1 VQNTLGANDLEQSG
15 HASARARASG
25 RRREP
30 PSPLRTDDGRP
41 PWRLCSVTTYGYALY
56 GEDRYE
62 ICEPSQPYRDS
73 YAVILI
79 LDRYRCIRHVGQLH
93 TAVELETSREPD
105 DTRRQNCMTLI
116 ANWWMGAVRSENCRL
131 NLRRLSQNALVRAR
145 GGRSARSHSAARPSC
160 HGVSARPS
168 VQHAT
173 RARQASDGFLLSW

>member
-1 VQNTLGANDLEQSG
+1 MALVFSNDIRVRTVRRGPVRNMRTL
-15 HASARARASG
+15 SAVPGLIR
-25 RRREP
+25 
-30 PSPLRTDDGRP
+30 
-41 PWRLCSVTTYGYALY
+41 C
-56 GEDRYE
+56 
-62 ICEPSQPYRDS
+62 
-73 YAVILI
+73 ILI